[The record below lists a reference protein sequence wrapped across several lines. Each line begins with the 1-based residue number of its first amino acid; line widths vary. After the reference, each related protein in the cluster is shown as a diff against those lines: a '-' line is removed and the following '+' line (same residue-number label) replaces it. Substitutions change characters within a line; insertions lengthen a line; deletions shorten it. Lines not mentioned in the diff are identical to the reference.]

1 MTSIYILRHEDMQ
14 FTSNLRIF
22 SNVDS
27 ALDFM
32 KELLSQDT
40 CLEHY
45 DLSKFT
51 LEPMTQ
57 QYLFDHG
64 YDLSQLVNV
73 EECVESASEYS
84 LLDSDLELEDS
95 A

>member
-1 MTSIYILRHEDMQ
+1 MTSIFILRHEDMQ

-32 KELLSQDT
+32 KDLLAQDT
-40 CLEHY
+40 CLDHY

-51 LEPMTQ
+51 LEPSTQ
-57 QYLFDHG
+57 QFMFDHG
-64 YDLSQLVNV
+64 YDLSQLVDV
-73 EECVESASEYS
+73 DECADSASEYS
-84 LLDSDLELEDS
+84 LLDSDLDLDE
-95 A
+95 